1 MRRLWAVAG
10 LGLAIAAAGWSSA
23 KAAYPER
30 PVTVIVAWA
39 AGGATDLVT
48 RGIQDAFSK
57 SLGQPLIVKNVTG
70 AAGTIGTAE
79 AAAAAPDGYTIL
91 VTPSGPT
98 VAQPH
103 RMKLT
108 YDLDSFDPICKLVE
122 QPLVLMATKA
132 TKYKTLAELIAA
144 AKAEPGKIT
153 YGTSGP
159 GSITHLA
166 KLALEKAAG
175 IKLKHV
181 PFKGSADSVQAL
193 LSNTVELFSD
203 QANLVPQYDLYP
215 IAVYGE
221 ARIDTFPDTQT
232 VREAGLDVVMTNYN
246 AIFVPKGTPDDIKAK
261 LGVACKASLEDQRVK
276 ETFARQKYPIAYQD
290 AAAFKPFVEADY
302 KRVKELVE
310 AAGLGKK

>member
-1 MRRLWAVAG
+1 MKRTSVVAAV
-10 LGLAIAAAGWSSA
+10 GLALAALVSPAQ
-23 KAAYPER
+23 AAYPER
-30 PVTVIVAWA
+30 PITVIVAWA
-39 AGGATDLVT
+39 AGGATDLVA

-57 SLGQPLIVKNVTG
+57 SIGQPIVVKNVPG

-103 RMKLT
+103 RMKLS

-132 TKYKTLAELIAA
+132 TKFKTLADLIAA
-144 AKAEPGKIT
+144 AKAEPGKIA
-153 YGTSGP
+153 YATSGP

-166 KLALEKAAG
+166 KLALEKAAD

-181 PFKGSADSVQAL
+181 PYKGSADSVQAL
-193 LSNTVELFSD
+193 MSNTVELFSD

-221 ARIDTFPDTQT
+221 KRIENFPDTPT
-232 VREAGLDVVMTNYN
+232 VREAGFNVIMTNYN
-246 AIFVPKGTPDDIKAK
+246 AIFVPKGTPDAVKAK
-261 LGVACKASLEDQRVK
+261 LGVACKASLDDERVK

-302 KRVKELVE
+302 KRVKELVD

>member
-1 MRRLWAVAG
+1 MKVT
-10 LGLAIAAAGWSSA
+10 LAIAGLVVAASLSSA
-23 KAAYPER
+23 NTVAAAYPER
-30 PVTVIVAWA
+30 PITTIVAWP
-39 AGGATDLVT
+39 AGGATDLVA
-48 RGIQDAFSK
+48 RGVQEALAQ
-57 SLGQPLIVKNVTG
+57 SLGQQVIVKNVPG

-91 VTPSGPT
+91 ITPSGPT

-108 YDLDSFDPICKLVE
+108 YDLDSFEPICKLVE
-122 QPLVLMATKA
+122 QPLVLMAAKTTKFKSVA
-132 TKYKTLAELIAA
+132 DLVAA
-144 AKAEPGKIT
+144 AKADPGKIA
-153 YGTSGP
+153 YGTAGP

-193 LSNTVELFSD
+193 LSNTVELYSD

-215 IAVYGE
+215 IAVYAE
-221 ARIDTFPDTQT
+221 HRIDTFKDTPT
-232 VREAGLDVVMTNYN
+232 VREAGFDVVMTNYN
-246 AIFVPKGTPDDIKAK
+246 AIFVPKGTPDPIKAK
-261 LGVACKASLEDQRVK
+261 LGVACKAALEDAKVK
-276 ETFARQKYPIAYQD
+276 EIFARQKYPIAYQD
-290 AAAFKPFVEADY
+290 AAAFKSFVEADY